1 MTVTET
7 RSNAPE
13 RTSTA
18 KNIGGLTLETDHGVT
33 TISDD
38 VVSKVA
44 GYACRE
50 VEGVANLGGQFRRL
64 VGRVKPGSESLTQG
78 VNVEVGTKEAAIDLV
93 MVVRFGF
100 PIPDLAQTVR
110 ENVIAKVES
119 ATGLTVVEVNLEVD
133 DVVFE
138 EAEESRVA

>member
-1 MTVTET
+1 MSMTET
-7 RSNAPE
+7 RNRAGE
-13 RTSTA
+13 RAQSA
-18 KNIGGLTLETDHGVT
+18 KDLGGLTLETDRGIT

-50 VEGVANLGGQFRRL
+50 VEGVANLGSQFRRL
-64 VGRVKPGSESLTQG
+64 LGRVKPGSDSLTQG

-93 MVVRFGF
+93 MVVRYGY

-119 ATGLTVVEVNLEVD
+119 ATGLSVVEVNLEVD

-138 EAEESRVA
+138 DAEESRVA

>member
-1 MTVTET
+1 MSMTET
-7 RSNAPE
+7 QNKTRERARSAQDL
-13 RTSTA
+13 
-18 KNIGGLTLETDHGVT
+18 GGLTLETDRGIT

-50 VEGVANLGGQFRRL
+50 IEGVANLGSQFRRL
-64 VGRVKPGSESLTQG
+64 LGRVKPGSDSLTQG

-93 MVVRFGF
+93 MVVHFGY

-119 ATGLTVVEVNLEVD
+119 ATGLSVVEVNLEVD